1 MNVPVLNSLDT
12 DSQPSVRWVLSEQ
25 SFATQEVR
33 SPILDR
39 TPSVEIQTALTDFTP
54 GTRLQTLLSL
64 AWTCFGVTSCGF
76 QHLGQTSRVNI
87 TALLPREQTFLSGS
101 LCLFKGRHHS
111 PLPPPPQVS
120 NLKTFK
126 IMTVPPYSLSLKELI
141 SFCSFSSCTGRVR
154 DNGLPLGFPCP
165 LSWAL
170 VHPSQTGPLA
180 SA

>member
-54 GTRLQTLLSL
+54 GTRLQTFLSL

-76 QHLGQTSRVNI
+76 QYLGQTSRANV

-101 LCLFKGRHHS
+101 LCLFKGRHHF
-111 PLPPPPQVS
+111 PPQLS
-120 NLKTFK
+120 NLKTCK
-126 IMTVPPYSLSLKELI
+126 IMTAPPHSLP
-141 SFCSFSSCTGRVR
+141 
-154 DNGLPLGFPCP
+154 GLPVTV
-165 LSWAL
+165 W
-170 VHPSQTGPLA
+170 
-180 SA
+180 SAPERAHFLLFILLLHREGQR